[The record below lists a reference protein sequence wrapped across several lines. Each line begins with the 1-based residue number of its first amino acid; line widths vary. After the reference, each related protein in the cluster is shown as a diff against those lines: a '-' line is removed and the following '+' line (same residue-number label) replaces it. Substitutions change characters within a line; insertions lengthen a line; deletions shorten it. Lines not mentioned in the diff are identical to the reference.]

1 MSKKRQSTIQES
13 EVLWTRD
20 LEDRLADTPDDIG
33 LQLDLAYALVEC
45 HAYGEPGREPG
56 DETCINRLRQLLNAL
71 PRDATP
77 YHRAY
82 LANID
87 GQEKECVKELVRFAS
102 ALSQEEAVPLSGDE
116 LLDIFIG
123 PFDLPGKAWQR
134 VANALSKGWPEVAAS
149 LTLHGFA
156 KMSDDETMEEAI
168 DYLVRA
174 LDKDP
179 HFWLA
184 AYWCASIYAE
194 QRNWRAA
201 QNYYR
206 KALESETVQEA
217 PDIHFDLAWCA
228 GKLRDYQ
235 EEERH
240 YRACLELEPDY
251 QYVRNNLGWSLY
263 KQHKYEEAL
272 EVFDEAIKRGSDGRY
287 PLRNKAKTLVRL
299 GRIPEAI
306 EVLKQDIYKGKI
318 AQSTQRRIVELEELL
333 AKQAQESG
341 GTEESTRQ
349 PREETQEAV
358 AVEDEYEEEGDT
370 SPQPEGRKL
379 PPGARPV
386 RSERWL
392 ERMFEDQILN
402 EQQAFGR
409 RLQMYD
415 HGDDYGRQYAIPG
428 VGQIDLLAE
437 DLETGDLVVIEL
449 KKGRSDD
456 QVVGQISR
464 YMTWVRENLAER
476 NQKTLGIICV
486 RRVSTNLRL
495 SAKNIP
501 GLEVFEYG
509 LTGERYTLGT
519 SSGKVPEGHP
529 SSCPRKI
536 RFRGIMLIS

>member
-1 MSKKRQSTIQES
+1 MSKKRQFTVQES
-13 EVLWTRD
+13 EVLLTKD
-20 LEDRLADTPDDIG
+20 LEDRLAGTPDDID

-45 HAYGEPGREPG
+45 HVYGEPGREPG
-56 DETCINRLRQLLNAL
+56 DETCIDRLRQLLKVL
-71 PRDATP
+71 PKNATP

-87 GQEKECVKELVRFAS
+87 GREKECATELVRFAS
-102 ALSQEEAVPLSGDE
+102 ALSQEEAVSLNGDE
-116 LLDIFIG
+116 LLDVFIV

-134 VANALSKGWPEVAAS
+134 VANALSKGWPEAAAS
-149 LTLHGFA
+149 LALHGFA
-156 KMSDDETMEEAI
+156 KMSDDEAMEEAI

-179 HFWLA
+179 QFWLA

-201 QNYYR
+201 RNYYR

-235 EEERH
+235 EEEEH
-240 YRACLELEPDY
+240 YRISLQLDPDGE
-251 QYVRNNLGWSLY
+251 YVRSNLGWCLY
-263 KQHKYEEAL
+263 KQRRYEEAL
-272 EVFDEAIKRGSDGRY
+272 EIFDEAIKRGNDGRY

-299 GRIPEAI
+299 GRIQEAI
-306 EVLKQDIYKGKI
+306 EVLKQDIYKGEI
-318 AQSTQRRIVELEELL
+318 AKSAQRRIAELEELL
-333 AKQAQESG
+333 AKQAPEPN
-341 GTEESTRQ
+341 R
-349 PREETQEAV
+349 REERSGSYRETQPV
-358 AVEDEYEEEGDT
+358 IGVEDEDENEGDT
-370 SPQPEGRKL
+370 SPQSKERRL
-379 PPGARPV
+379 PTGSRPA

-428 VGQIDLLAE
+428 VGRIDLLAE

-464 YMTWVRENLAER
+464 YMTWVRENLAKR
-476 NQKTLGIICV
+476 SQKTFGIICV

-509 LTGERYTLGT
+509 LT
-519 SSGKVPEGHP
+519 V
-529 SSCPRKI
+529 RKD
-536 RFRGIMLIS
+536 L